1 MDVIEGKFGTK
12 MDPMGVFMKEVAK
25 RYSEE
30 QEGQVLIL
38 AVNDAGELRMH
49 VHNMDAPF
57 AHLTMHKC
65 AQYFLNM
72 HGDA

>member
-1 MDVIEGKFGTK
+1 MDVIEGKFGNNI
-12 MDPMGVFMKEVAK
+12 DPMGTFIKEVAK

-30 QEGQVLIL
+30 KEGQVMIL

-57 AHLTMHKC
+57 AHMTLHKC
-65 AQYFLNM
+65 ASYFLNL
-72 HGDA
+72 HGES